1 MPDKA
6 RVAALISGNGTT
18 MSALLYASRLP
29 DSAYEIVLVASNQPD
44 APGLNI
50 AAAEGIATFAHSH
63 KRMDRAA
70 HETIIDEALRQAG
83 AEYLAL
89 CGYMR
94 ILTESFVDMWA
105 GRMLNTHPSLL
116 FHSRLPDCPYEIVLV
131 ASNQP
136 DARGLNIAAAEG
148 IATFA
153 HSHRGMEREAHE
165 AVMDAALRKAGAEY
179 LALCGYMRILT
190 EGFVDKWA
198 GRMINTHP
206 SLLPKYPGL
215 HTHER
220 AIEAGDSHGGC
231 SVHVVTAE
239 LDAGPLLGQVP
250 VAILPGDDAESLAR
264 RVLMAEY
271 QLYPR
276 LLAYSVGRE
285 RSPDFLVA
293 QVRDR
298 ALDLP
303 EAEETLSHG
312 MPCFGIVKGK
322 KFAYVSLDHHGDGK
336 TSLRDKISGPDEQ
349 AQLIDMD
356 PDRYYRPAYFGDG
369 WVGIRLDLGDNDWDS
384 IAEWLRRSWQSIA
397 PKKLTGLMD
406 VADEF

>member
-1 MPDKA
+1 MRPKA
-6 RVAALISGNGTT
+6 RVACLISGNGTT

-29 DSAYEIVLVASNQPD
+29 D
-44 APGLNI
+44 
-50 AAAEGIATFAHSH
+50 
-63 KRMDRAA
+63 
-70 HETIIDEALRQAG
+70 
-83 AEYLAL
+83 
-89 CGYMR
+89 
-94 ILTESFVDMWA
+94 
-105 GRMLNTHPSLL
+105 
-116 FHSRLPDCPYEIVLV
+116 CPYEIVLV

-136 DARGLNIAAAEG
+136 EAPGLRIAEAEG

-153 HSHRGMEREAHE
+153 HSHRGMAREAHE
-165 AVMDAALRKAGAEY
+165 AVMDEALRKAGAEF

-190 EGFVDKWA
+190 EGFVRQWA

-206 SLLPKYPGL
+206 SLLPRYTGL

-239 LDAGPLLGQVP
+239 LDSGPLLGQLP
-250 VAILPGDDAESLAR
+250 VAILPGDTTDSLAR

-276 LLAYSVGRE
+276 MLAEYVGRE
-285 RSPDFLVA
+285 RSPDYLVA

-322 KFAYVSLDHHGDGK
+322 KFAYVSMDHHGDGK
-336 TSLRDKISGPDEQ
+336 TSLLVKISGPDEQ
-349 AQLIDMD
+349 AQLIEND

-369 WVGIRLDLGDNDWDS
+369 WVGIRLDLGNNDWDG
-384 IAEWLRRSWQSIA
+384 IADWLRRSWQSVA

>member
-1 MPDKA
+1 MRAK
-6 RVAALISGNGTT
+6 VACLISGNGTT

-29 DSAYEIVLVASNQPD
+29 DCPYEIVLVASNQPE

-63 KRMDRAA
+63 
-70 HETIIDEALRQAG
+70 
-83 AEYLAL
+83 
-89 CGYMR
+89 
-94 ILTESFVDMWA
+94 
-105 GRMLNTHPSLL
+105 
-116 FHSRLPDCPYEIVLV
+116 
-131 ASNQP
+131 
-136 DARGLNIAAAEG
+136 RGLD
-148 IATFA
+148 
-153 HSHRGMEREAHE
+153 REAHE
-165 AVMDAALRKAGAEY
+165 AIMDAALRQSGAEY

-198 GRMINTHP
+198 GRMVNTHP

-231 SVHVVTAE
+231 SVHVVTAD

-250 VAILPGDDAESLAR
+250 VAILSGDSADTLAR

-276 LLAYSVGRE
+276 MLADYVSRE
-285 RSPDFLVA
+285 RSPEWLTA
-293 QVRDR
+293 QVRER
-298 ALDLP
+298 AMALP

-322 KFAYVSLDHHGDGK
+322 KFAWISLDHHGDGK
-336 TSLRDKISGPDEQ
+336 TALLVKISGADEQ

-369 WVGIRLDLGDNDWDS
+369 WIAIRLDLGDTDWNA
-384 IAEWLRRSWQSIA
+384 IADWLRRSWLSVA
-397 PKKLTGLMD
+397 PKKLSGLMS
-406 VADEF
+406 VAEEF